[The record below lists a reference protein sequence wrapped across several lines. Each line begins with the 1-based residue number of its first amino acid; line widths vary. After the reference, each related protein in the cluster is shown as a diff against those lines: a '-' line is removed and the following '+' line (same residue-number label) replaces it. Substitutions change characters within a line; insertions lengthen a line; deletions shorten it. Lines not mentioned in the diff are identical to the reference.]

1 MEMNMPELMKICQK
15 LAPML
20 KITPKE
26 TWDLMNIELSIQ
38 LDKPQIDVLR
48 LDEILYR
55 DEPDD
60 SEKSSAELV
69 LEKYGQ
75 ETLDYIQTLI

>member
-1 MEMNMPELMKICQK
+1 MNISELMKICQK

-26 TWDLMNIELSIQ
+26 VWDLIDVELSIQ
-38 LDKPQIDVLR
+38 LDKPQIDVLL
-48 LDEILYR
+48 LDEFLCR
-55 DEPDD
+55 DEPNGSD
-60 SEKSSAELV
+60 KSSAELV